1 MYMYAQMYTHTHIY
15 IYYIIAIVITHC
27 PVKKTPFST
36 TSLYN
41 PKAMT
46 TAVVI
51 HGLLLCFD
59 PFLLLESTGSV
70 QSKISLPF
78 AIAMIITTI
87 ITIEQ
92 LTLYVKK

>member
-1 MYMYAQMYTHTHIY
+1 MHKCTHTY
-15 IYYIIAIVITHC
+15 IYKYYSHC
-27 PVKKTPFST
+27 DNSLSREKKPFST

-46 TAVVI
+46 TVAVVI

-70 QSKISLPF
+70 QSKISPPF
-78 AIAMIITTI
+78 AIAMTITII